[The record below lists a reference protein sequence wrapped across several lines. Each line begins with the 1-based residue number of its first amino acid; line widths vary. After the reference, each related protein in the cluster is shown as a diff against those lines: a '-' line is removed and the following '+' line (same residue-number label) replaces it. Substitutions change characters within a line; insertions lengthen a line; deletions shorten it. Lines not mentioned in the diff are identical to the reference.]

1 MKVSIDVWGTLIK
14 ASPTFTQKKVELV
27 KKYFPSLIDSD
38 EFILKSFKDTK
49 NIYND
54 IIENSGGYQPC
65 ISSIFTYLFSKLQS
79 GYNKVSFV
87 KEFIDEY
94 QNLTITD
101 GPVLYSEET
110 TIYLEQLSKKADLV
124 ISSNT
129 MLIDGNSLLDCLS
142 RLGVAK
148 FFKDAAFSDQ
158 MQVAKPHWMMYM
170 GSNYHIG
177 DNTLTDGIGATNAG
191 SISIIINS
199 NDKTIKDAYNFII
212 QG

>member
-1 MKVSIDVWGTLIK
+1 MKVSIDCWGTLIK
-14 ASPTFTQKKVELV
+14 RSPTFTKKKVELV
-27 KKYFPSLIDSD
+27 KKYLPYIDND
-38 EFILKSFKDTK
+38 KHILKCFSDTK
-49 NIYND
+49 NTFND

-65 ISSIFTYLFSKLQS
+65 ISSIFTYLFSKLQT
-79 GYNKVSFV
+79 GYSKVSFI

-94 QNLTITD
+94 QKLTITD
-101 GPVLYSEET
+101 GPVLFSEET
-110 TIYLEQLSKKADLV
+110 TLYLEKFSKEADLV

-158 MQVAKPHWMMYM
+158 MQVAKPHWLMYM

-177 DNTLTDGIGATNAG
+177 DNTLTDGKGAIEAG
-191 SISIIINS
+191 SKSIIINS
-199 NDKTIKDAYNFII
+199 NDKTIKDAYNLII
-212 QG
+212 QR